1 MLIRTHRNYPF
12 RAAAIVLLLIVSTLV
27 LPVPTQARRSFDP
40 GVTLEGDSSAIQLVA
55 DGTATAISAIAS
67 DINDDGASDVIV
79 GVTGASGSA
88 ILVWRGNPALVYPNH
103 GLANDGQQLNSIGLV
118 RSVPIAPQL
127 LSIRDTNSDGKVD
140 VVATRDGVEATVILG
155 LDDPTLEPVEVNIPA
170 SKSESSPLL
179 VSGRFNADA
188 IPDIVSVD
196 RATLVPTAELSKLR
210 AVFTVTSLADSG
222 AGTLR
227 QAILD
232 ANAAPGADS
241 IEFTIVTGIAAKIIL
256 PLTPLPAITDTVAID
271 ATTQPLFDGV
281 PLIELSG
288 TMLGG
293 SADGL
298 VLQASSSVIRGLAIN
313 DFPGRGVVVQ
323 AASIIVE
330 GNHIGTNLAGT
341 AIKANDGAGIS
352 IEAVGGS
359 TVGGVTALATNVIS
373 GNGGSGIV
381 VGGVGASSNVIQG
394 NLIGTNRAGTI
405 ALSNGTNGVTLL
417 VGANSTAIGGAS
429 AGSRNVISGNAIH
442 GILVADSVSGG
453 TIENNAIGSGPDG
466 TGDLG
471 NKGDG
476 VHMVG
481 FNNVIQ
487 GNRIA
492 SNTGDGVT
500 VEAAATGVRITQ
512 NAMAGNGGLAIDLSD
527 DGVTAN
533 DLNDNDN
540 GANELQNFPVL
551 TDATSVGGTTNVI
564 GTLATEAS
572 SSYRIEFFA
581 SASCDPSGNGEGDIY
596 LGFINVT
603 TNVLGVADFQSSF
616 AVNIAAT
623 PSVTAIAIDTAGN
636 TSEYSACSSAA
647 TTADVSVTISGV
659 PNPVTPGN
667 NIVYTVTVNN
677 SGPLPAA
684 DVMLNGSTPSGT
696 VFTSAATTQGML
708 STPPAGG
715 VGAISCAI
723 GTMAVNAP
731 VTITIVVQVT
741 GPASL
746 TIVNTVFVS
755 TTTPESTTA
764 NNSATTS
771 NLVIDPPVITSISK
785 VSGEPF
791 RIRILGANFQI
802 GVVVFIGADATPWPS
817 VKMKDSATLTLKKG
831 STLKS
836 RFPKGVPVT
845 LRVVNPDGGQASM
858 SYTR

>member
-12 RAAAIVLLLIVSTLV
+12 RAAAIVLSLIVSTLV
-27 LPVPTQARRSFDP
+27 LPAPTQARRSFDP
-40 GVTLEGDSSAIQLVA
+40 GLTLEGDASAIQIVA
-55 DGTATAISAIAS
+55 DGTATAISAIAA
-67 DINDDGASDVIV
+67 DVNDDGASDVIV
-79 GVTGASGSA
+79 GVSGPGGSA

-103 GLANDGQQLNSIGLV
+103 GLAGDGQPLNPIGLV
-118 RSVPIAPQL
+118 RSIPIAPQSL
-127 LSIRDTNSDGKVD
+127 FIRDTDSDGRID
-140 VVATRDGVEATVILG
+140 VVATQDGVEAIAILG
-155 LDDPTLEPVEVNIPA
+155 LDDPTLEPVEVNVPV
-170 SKSESSPLL
+170 SKSESSPLR
-179 VSGRFNADA
+179 VSGRLNADA
-188 IPDIVSVD
+188 IPDIISVD

-210 AVFTVTSLADSG
+210 AVFTVSSLADSG

-232 ANAAPGADS
+232 ANGTPGADS
-241 IEFTIVTGIAAKIIL
+241 IEFALVGIAAKIIL
-256 PLTPLPAITDTVAID
+256 PLTPLPAITETVVID
-271 ATTQPLFDGV
+271 ATTQPDFDGV

-288 TMLGG
+288 TMLA
-293 SADGL
+293 SSSDGL
-298 VLQASSSVIRGLAIN
+298 VLQASGSVVRGLAIN

-323 AASIIVE
+323 AASNIVE
-330 GNHIGTNLAGT
+330 GNHIGTNLAGS

-359 TVGGVTALATNVIS
+359 TIGGVTAPAANVIS

-381 VGGVGASSNVIQG
+381 VGGVGASSNVILG
-394 NLIGTNRAGTI
+394 NLIGTNRAGTS

-453 TIENNAIGSGPDG
+453 TIENNAIGSGADG

-481 FNNVIQ
+481 LNNVIQ

-492 SNTGDGVT
+492 SNVGDGIT
-500 VEAAATGVRITQ
+500 VEAAATGVSITQ

-533 DLNDNDN
+533 DLNDTDN

-551 TDATSVGGTTNVI
+551 TGATSVGGTTNVI
-564 GTLATEAS
+564 GTIATEAS

-603 TNVLGVADFQSSF
+603 TNVLGVADFQATF

-623 PSVTAIAIDTAGN
+623 PSVTAIAIDAAGN

-647 TTADVSVTISGV
+647 TTADVSVTITGV
-659 PNPVTPGN
+659 PNPVAPGS

-715 VGAISCAI
+715 VGVISCAI
-723 GTMAVNAP
+723 GTVAVNTP
-731 VTITIVVQVT
+731 VTISIVVQVT
-741 GPASL
+741 GPPSL
-746 TIVNTVFVS
+746 AIVNTVFVS

-791 RIRILGANFQI
+791 RIRILGAKFQV